1 MSTPAIQ
8 QNFFFHLFFLFPFV
22 QTTIIIVIAIA
33 NLFYIK
39 SLKSD
44 IEELKRE
51 IVVKELEASQLKSK
65 IDLQNQKIKEL
76 EVKSSDI
83 QKEYS
88 LVESKYSILKDKE
101 KENVE
106 KFSKDN
112 NISINESTLTLE
124 KKRIMRGLDAFF
136 TK

>member
-1 MSTPAIQ
+1 MGI
-8 QNFFFHLFFLFPFV
+8 FLTILKNWRTVAFL
-22 QTTIIIVIAIA
+22 IIIVIAIA
-33 NLFYIK
+33 NIFYIK
-39 SLKSD
+39 SLKGD

-51 IVVKELEASQLKSK
+51 IVIKELEASQLKSK
-65 IDLQNQKIKEL
+65 IDIQNQKIKEL

-88 LVESKYSILKDKE
+88 LVESKYSLLKDKE

-106 KFSKDN
+106 KFSRDN

>member
-1 MSTPAIQ
+1 MGIFLAIFK
-8 QNFFFHLFFLFPFV
+8 NWRTVAFL
-22 QTTIIIVIAIA
+22 IVVMIAIA
-33 NLFYIK
+33 NFFYIK
-39 SLKSD
+39 SLRSD

-51 IVVKELEASQLKSK
+51 IIVKELEASQLKSK

-88 LVESKYSILKDKE
+88 LVESKYSLLKDKE

>member
-1 MSTPAIQ
+1 MGI
-8 QNFFFHLFFLFPFV
+8 FFTILKNWKSVAFLIV
-22 QTTIIIVIAIA
+22 IVIAIA

-51 IVVKELEASQLKSK
+51 IVIKELEASQLKSK

-124 KKRIMRGLDAFF
+124 KKRIMKGLDAFF

>member
-1 MSTPAIQ
+1 MGI
-8 QNFFFHLFFLFPFV
+8 FL
-22 QTTIIIVIAIA
+22 TIFKNWRTVVSLIVVVIAIA
-33 NLFYIK
+33 DLFYFK

-51 IVVKELEASQLKSK
+51 IVIKELEASQLKSK

-83 QKEYS
+83 QREYS
-88 LVESKYSILKDKE
+88 LVESKYSILKE
-101 KENVE
+101 KEEENIE

>member
-1 MSTPAIQ
+1 MGI
-8 QNFFFHLFFLFPFV
+8 FL
-22 QTTIIIVIAIA
+22 TIFKNWRTVVSLLLVVIVIADF
-33 NLFYIK
+33 FYIQ

-51 IVVKELEASQLKSK
+51 IVIKELEASQLMSK
-65 IDLQNQKIKEL
+65 IDIQNQKIKEL

-83 QKEYS
+83 QREYS
-88 LVESKYSILKDKE
+88 LVESKYSILKE
-101 KENVE
+101 KEEENIE

>member
-1 MSTPAIQ
+1 MRI
-8 QNFFFHLFFLFPFV
+8 FL
-22 QTTIIIVIAIA
+22 TILKNWRSVAFLIVIVIAIA

-51 IVVKELEASQLKSK
+51 TAVKELEASQLKSK

>member
-1 MSTPAIQ
+1 MGI
-8 QNFFFHLFFLFPFV
+8 FL
-22 QTTIIIVIAIA
+22 TILKNWRTVVSLLLVVIVIADF
-33 NLFYIK
+33 FYIK
-39 SLKSD
+39 SLRSD

-51 IVVKELEASQLKSK
+51 IVIKELEASQLKSK

>member
-1 MSTPAIQ
+1 MGI
-8 QNFFFHLFFLFPFV
+8 FLTILKNWRSVAFL
-22 QTTIIIVIAIA
+22 IIIVIAIA
-33 NLFYIK
+33 NLFYIR

-112 NISINESTLTLE
+112 NISINESALTLE

>member
-1 MSTPAIQ
+1 MGI
-8 QNFFFHLFFLFPFV
+8 FLTIFKNWRTVAFL
-22 QTTIIIVIAIA
+22 IIIVIAIA
-33 NLFYIK
+33 NFFYIK

-51 IVVKELEASQLKSK
+51 IVIKELEASQLMSK
-65 IDLQNQKIKEL
+65 IDIQNQKIKEL

-88 LVESKYSILKDKE
+88 LVESKYSLLKDKE

>member
-1 MSTPAIQ
+1 MEIFLAIFK
-8 QNFFFHLFFLFPFV
+8 NWRTVVSLIV
-22 QTTIIIVIAIA
+22 IVIAIA
-33 NLFYIK
+33 DLFYIK

>member
-1 MSTPAIQ
+1 MGI
-8 QNFFFHLFFLFPFV
+8 FL
-22 QTTIIIVIAIA
+22 TILKNWRTVVYLLIIVIAIA
-33 NLFYIK
+33 DLFYIK

-44 IEELKRE
+44 IEDLKRE

>member
-1 MSTPAIQ
+1 MGI
-8 QNFFFHLFFLFPFV
+8 FL
-22 QTTIIIVIAIA
+22 TIFKNWRTVVSLLAVMIVIA

-51 IVVKELEASQLKSK
+51 IVIKELEASQLMSK
-65 IDLQNQKIKEL
+65 IDIQNQKIKEL

-88 LVESKYSILKDKE
+88 LVESKYSLLKE
-101 KENVE
+101 KEEENIE

>member
-1 MSTPAIQ
+1 MGI
-8 QNFFFHLFFLFPFV
+8 FL
-22 QTTIIIVIAIA
+22 TILKNWRTVVYLLIIVIAIA
-33 NLFYIK
+33 DIFYIK

-51 IVVKELEASQLKSK
+51 IVIKELEASQLMSK

-101 KENVE
+101 KENIE

>member
-1 MSTPAIQ
+1 MRI
-8 QNFFFHLFFLFPFV
+8 FL
-22 QTTIIIVIAIA
+22 TILKNWRSVAFLIVIVIAIA
-33 NLFYIK
+33 NLFYIR

-51 IVVKELEASQLKSK
+51 IVIKELEASQLKSK

-112 NISINESTLTLE
+112 NISINESSLTLE

>member
-1 MSTPAIQ
+1 MGI
-8 QNFFFHLFFLFPFV
+8 FL
-22 QTTIIIVIAIA
+22 TILKNWRTVVYLLIIVIAIA
-33 NLFYIK
+33 DLFYIK

-51 IVVKELEASQLKSK
+51 IIVKELEASQLKSK

>member
-1 MSTPAIQ
+1 MGI
-8 QNFFFHLFFLFPFV
+8 FL
-22 QTTIIIVIAIA
+22 TIFKNWRAVVSLLLVVIVIADF
-33 NLFYIK
+33 FYIK

-51 IVVKELEASQLKSK
+51 IVIKELEASQLMSK
-65 IDLQNQKIKEL
+65 IDIQNQKIKEL

-83 QKEYS
+83 QREYS
-88 LVESKYSILKDKE
+88 LVESKYSILKE
-101 KENVE
+101 KEEEENIE

>member
-1 MSTPAIQ
+1 MGI
-8 QNFFFHLFFLFPFV
+8 FL
-22 QTTIIIVIAIA
+22 TIFKNWRAVVSLLLVVIVIADF
-33 NLFYIK
+33 FYIK

-51 IVVKELEASQLKSK
+51 IVIKELEASQLMSK
-65 IDLQNQKIKEL
+65 IDIQNQKIKEL

-83 QKEYS
+83 QREYS
-88 LVESKYSILKDKE
+88 LVESKYSILKE
-101 KENVE
+101 KEEENIE

>member
-1 MSTPAIQ
+1 MRI
-8 QNFFFHLFFLFPFV
+8 FLTIFKNWRTVAFL
-22 QTTIIIVIAIA
+22 IIIVIAIA

-39 SLKSD
+39 SLKGD

-51 IVVKELEASQLKSK
+51 IVIKELEASQLKSK
-65 IDLQNQKIKEL
+65 IDIQNQKIKEL

-88 LVESKYSILKDKE
+88 LVESKYSLLKDKE

>member
-1 MSTPAIQ
+1 MGI
-8 QNFFFHLFFLFPFV
+8 FLTILKNWRSVAFL
-22 QTTIIIVIAIA
+22 IIIVIAIA

-51 IVVKELEASQLKSK
+51 IVIKELEASQLKSK

-124 KKRIMRGLDAFF
+124 KKGIMRGLDAFF

>member
-1 MSTPAIQ
+1 MGI
-8 QNFFFHLFFLFPFV
+8 FLTIFKNWRVVAFL
-22 QTTIIIVIAIA
+22 IIIMIAIA
-33 NLFYIK
+33 NFFYIK
-39 SLKSD
+39 SLRSD

-83 QKEYS
+83 QREYS
-88 LVESKYSILKDKE
+88 LVESKYSLLKE
-101 KENVE
+101 KEEENIE

>member
-1 MSTPAIQ
+1 MGIFLAIFK
-8 QNFFFHLFFLFPFV
+8 NWRTVAFL
-22 QTTIIIVIAIA
+22 IVVVVAIA

-44 IEELKRE
+44 IEDLKRE
-51 IVVKELEASQLKSK
+51 IVIKELEASQLMSK
-65 IDLQNQKIKEL
+65 IDIQNQKIKEL

-88 LVESKYSILKDKE
+88 LVESKYSLLKE
-101 KENVE
+101 KEEENIE

>member
-1 MSTPAIQ
+1 MGI
-8 QNFFFHLFFLFPFV
+8 FL
-22 QTTIIIVIAIA
+22 TILKNWRSVAFLIVIVIAIA

-76 EVKSSDI
+76 EVKHP
-83 QKEYS
+83 
-88 LVESKYSILKDKE
+88 
-101 KENVE
+101 
-106 KFSKDN
+106 
-112 NISINESTLTLE
+112 
-124 KKRIMRGLDAFF
+124 KRAYNQ
-136 TK
+136 

>member
-1 MSTPAIQ
+1 MGIFLAIFK
-8 QNFFFHLFFLFPFV
+8 NWRTVAFLIV
-22 QTTIIIVIAIA
+22 IVIAIA

-51 IVVKELEASQLKSK
+51 IVIKELEASQLKSK
-65 IDLQNQKIKEL
+65 IDIQNQKIKEL

-83 QKEYS
+83 QREYT

>member
-1 MSTPAIQ
+1 MRI
-8 QNFFFHLFFLFPFV
+8 FLTIFKNWRTVAFL
-22 QTTIIIVIAIA
+22 IIIVIAIA
-33 NLFYIK
+33 NIFYIK
-39 SLKSD
+39 SLRSD

-51 IVVKELEASQLKSK
+51 IVIKELEASQLKSK
-65 IDLQNQKIKEL
+65 IDIQNQKIKEL

-88 LVESKYSILKDKE
+88 LVESKYSLLKDKE

>member
-1 MSTPAIQ
+1 MGIFLAIFK
-8 QNFFFHLFFLFPFV
+8 NWRTVVSLIAV
-22 QTTIIIVIAIA
+22 VIVIA

-51 IVVKELEASQLKSK
+51 IVIKELEASQLMSK
-65 IDLQNQKIKEL
+65 IDIQNQKIKEL

-88 LVESKYSILKDKE
+88 LVESKYSLLKE
-101 KENVE
+101 KEEENIE

>member
-1 MSTPAIQ
+1 MGI
-8 QNFFFHLFFLFPFV
+8 FL
-22 QTTIIIVIAIA
+22 TILKNWRSVAFLIVIVIAIA

-124 KKRIMRGLDAFF
+124 KKRIMRGLDAIF
-136 TK
+136 T

>member
-1 MSTPAIQ
+1 MRI
-8 QNFFFHLFFLFPFV
+8 FL
-22 QTTIIIVIAIA
+22 TILKNWRSVAFLIVIVIAIA

-39 SLKSD
+39 SLRSD

-112 NISINESTLTLE
+112 NISINESSLTLE

>member
-1 MSTPAIQ
+1 MGIFLAIFK
-8 QNFFFHLFFLFPFV
+8 NWRTVAFL
-22 QTTIIIVIAIA
+22 IVVMIAIA
-33 NLFYIK
+33 NFFYIK
-39 SLKSD
+39 SLRSD

-88 LVESKYSILKDKE
+88 LVESKYSLLKE
-101 KENVE
+101 KEEENIE

>member
-1 MSTPAIQ
+1 MGI
-8 QNFFFHLFFLFPFV
+8 FL
-22 QTTIIIVIAIA
+22 TIFKNWRTVAFLIVVMIAIA
-33 NLFYIK
+33 NFFYIK
-39 SLKSD
+39 SLRSD

-51 IVVKELEASQLKSK
+51 IVVKELEASQLMSK
-65 IDLQNQKIKEL
+65 IDIQNQKIKEL

-88 LVESKYSILKDKE
+88 LVESKYSQLKE
-101 KENVE
+101 KEEENIE

>member
-1 MSTPAIQ
+1 MGI
-8 QNFFFHLFFLFPFV
+8 FLTIFKNWRIAAFL
-22 QTTIIIVIAIA
+22 IIIVIAIA

-101 KENVE
+101 KENIE

>member
-1 MSTPAIQ
+1 MGIFLAIFK
-8 QNFFFHLFFLFPFV
+8 NWRTVAFL
-22 QTTIIIVIAIA
+22 IVVMIAIA
-33 NLFYIK
+33 NFFYIK
-39 SLKSD
+39 SLRSD

-51 IVVKELEASQLKSK
+51 LVIKELEASQLMSK
-65 IDLQNQKIKEL
+65 IDIQNQKIKEL

-88 LVESKYSILKDKE
+88 LVESKYSLLKE
-101 KENVE
+101 KEEENIE

>member
-1 MSTPAIQ
+1 MGI
-8 QNFFFHLFFLFPFV
+8 FL
-22 QTTIIIVIAIA
+22 TIFKNWRTVVYLLIIVIAIA
-33 NLFYIK
+33 DIFYIR

>member
-1 MSTPAIQ
+1 MGI
-8 QNFFFHLFFLFPFV
+8 FLTIFKNWRTV
-22 QTTIIIVIAIA
+22 VYLIIIVIAIA
-33 NLFYIK
+33 DLFYIK
-39 SLKSD
+39 SLRSD

-51 IVVKELEASQLKSK
+51 IVIKELEASQLMSK

-88 LVESKYSILKDKE
+88 LVESKYSLLKE
-101 KENVE
+101 KEEENIE

>member
-1 MSTPAIQ
+1 MGI
-8 QNFFFHLFFLFPFV
+8 FL
-22 QTTIIIVIAIA
+22 TILKNWRSVAFLIVVVIAIA

-83 QKEYS
+83 QKEYAEA
-88 LVESKYSILKDKE
+88 V
-101 KENVE
+101 
-106 KFSKDN
+106 
-112 NISINESTLTLE
+112 
-124 KKRIMRGLDAFF
+124 KKGSE
-136 TK
+136 

>member
-1 MSTPAIQ
+1 MGI
-8 QNFFFHLFFLFPFV
+8 FL
-22 QTTIIIVIAIA
+22 TIFKNWRTVVSLILVVIVIADF
-33 NLFYIK
+33 FYIR
-39 SLKSD
+39 SLRSD

-51 IVVKELEASQLKSK
+51 IVIKELEASQLKSK

>member
-1 MSTPAIQ
+1 MGIFLAIFK
-8 QNFFFHLFFLFPFV
+8 NWRTVAFL
-22 QTTIIIVIAIA
+22 IVVMIAIA

-39 SLKSD
+39 SLRSD

-51 IVVKELEASQLKSK
+51 LVIKELEASQLMSK
-65 IDLQNQKIKEL
+65 IDIQNQKIKEL

-88 LVESKYSILKDKE
+88 LVESKYSILKE
-101 KENVE
+101 KEEENIE

>member
-1 MSTPAIQ
+1 MRI
-8 QNFFFHLFFLFPFV
+8 FL
-22 QTTIIIVIAIA
+22 TILKNQGSVAFLIVVVIAIA

-39 SLKSD
+39 SLRSD

-112 NISINESTLTLE
+112 NISINESSLTLE

>member
-1 MSTPAIQ
+1 MGI
-8 QNFFFHLFFLFPFV
+8 FL
-22 QTTIIIVIAIA
+22 TIFKNWRTVVYLILVVIVIADC
-33 NLFYIK
+33 FYIK

>member
-1 MSTPAIQ
+1 MGI
-8 QNFFFHLFFLFPFV
+8 FL
-22 QTTIIIVIAIA
+22 TILKNWRSVAFLIVIVIAIA

-65 IDLQNQKIKEL
+65 IGRQNEKIREL

-83 QKEYS
+83 QKEDS

>member
-1 MSTPAIQ
+1 MGI
-8 QNFFFHLFFLFPFV
+8 FL
-22 QTTIIIVIAIA
+22 TIFKNWRTVVSLLLVVIVIA
-33 NLFYIK
+33 NLLYIK

-51 IVVKELEASQLKSK
+51 IVIKELEASQLMSK
-65 IDLQNQKIKEL
+65 IDIQNQKIKEL

-83 QKEYS
+83 QREYS
-88 LVESKYSILKDKE
+88 LVESKYSILKE
-101 KENVE
+101 KEEENIE